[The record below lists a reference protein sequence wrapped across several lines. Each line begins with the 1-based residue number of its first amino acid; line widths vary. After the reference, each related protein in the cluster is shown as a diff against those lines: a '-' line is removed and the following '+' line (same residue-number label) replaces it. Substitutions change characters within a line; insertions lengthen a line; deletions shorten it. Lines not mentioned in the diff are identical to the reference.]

1 MSAHPPPKVDVGS
14 LLRRRVRCRRDDKL
28 GNLSQGQADALEEWL
43 FETHPRLTYPQV
55 IQRVKEE
62 FRVEVGDTT
71 LRRWHQMTA
80 QRRTIASIGD
90 SMRNSN
96 AVLAEF
102 EKHPHDTYK
111 AVLFLL
117 GKYAFDQANL
127 EGTKDPNL
135 IDLTKLIIT
144 AKREERAV
152 DQLKLAREKFHF
164 VAAKAAKEH
173 AEAIHEISRNSAL
186 DDEQKVQ
193 AVMLALFGAPP
204 PK

>member
-1 MSAHPPPKVDVGS
+1 MSKHQPAKHDLGS
-14 LLRRRVRCRRDDKL
+14 LLRRQVRCRPDDIL
-28 GNLSQGQADALEEWL
+28 GNLSKAQADELEEWL
-43 FETHPRLTYPQV
+43 FEAHPRLTYTQV
-55 IQRVKEE
+55 IERVKEE
-62 FRVEVGDTT
+62 FRVEVSNTT
-71 LRRWHQMTA
+71 LRRWHHKTA
-80 QRRTIASIGD
+80 QRRTMGSIGD

-96 AVLAEF
+96 EVLAEF
-102 EKHPHDTYK
+102 EKQPHDTYR
-111 AVLFLL
+111 AVLYLL

-127 EGTKDPNL
+127 HGAEDPNL

-164 VAAKAAKEH
+164 GAAKAAKEH

-193 AVMLALFGAPP
+193 AVMLTLFGAPP
-204 PK
+204 AK

>member
-1 MSAHPPPKVDVGS
+1 MSKRLPPEHDLDS
-14 LLRRRVRCRRDDKL
+14 LLRRQVRCRPDDKL
-28 GNLSQGQADALEEWL
+28 GNLSKTQADALEEWL
-43 FETHPRLTYPQV
+43 FEVHPRLTYTQA
-55 IQRVKEE
+55 IQRIKEE
-62 FRVEVGDTT
+62 FEVIVSNTT
-71 LRRWHQMTA
+71 VRRWHQKTA
-80 QRRTIASIGD
+80 QRRTMASIGE

-96 AVLAEF
+96 EVLAEF

-111 AVLFLL
+111 AVLYLL

-193 AVMLALFGAPP
+193 AVMLTLFGPPP